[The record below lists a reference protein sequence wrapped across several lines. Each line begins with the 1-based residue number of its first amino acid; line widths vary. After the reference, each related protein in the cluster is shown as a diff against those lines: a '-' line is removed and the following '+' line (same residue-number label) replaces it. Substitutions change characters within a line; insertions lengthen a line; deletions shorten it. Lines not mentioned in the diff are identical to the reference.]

1 MKAVSP
7 ILVLCENDH
16 CRPAAVAF
24 CDRLVKRFWTSCEF
38 DVTWLYFDD
47 LAEQA
52 KFDTAVN
59 QAVSAPMLIFS
70 MRPGSAVSREV
81 QAWAEVWIGQ
91 RREREGSI
99 VAVGDPGH
107 IAAGGVSQNFVYLRS
122 LAHRA
127 GLDYLTEL
135 PETIG
140 QNIPDGLE
148 AYPERAQQVT
158 SVLDQILQ
166 RKVPATFNHGI
177 YG

>member
-38 DVTWLYFDD
+38 DVSWLYFHD
-47 LAEQA
+47 LADQA

-59 QAVSAPMLIFS
+59 QAASAVMLIFS
-70 MRPGSAVSREV
+70 MRPGSAIPGEV
-81 QAWAEVWIGQ
+81 QAWAEVWTGQ

-166 RKVPATFNHGI
+166 RKVPATFNHGL